1 MADLM
6 SDLVP
11 ASGSQIDLGNA
22 YEVLAAIPAEN
33 LWLANFTSQNT
44 RESYRRALGQFI
56 ALMGIDSTEALYWR
70 VSDLL
75 CNCDLIH
82 ASGKGSCDDGIQGNA
97 RRIAEWLRMP

>member
-56 ALMGIDSTEALYWR
+56 APIVLMALKR
-70 VSDLL
+70 SIGECPIFCVTV
-75 CNCDLIH
+75 I
-82 ASGKGSCDDGIQGNA
+82 
-97 RRIAEWLRMP
+97 